1 MPLRAEA
8 LDALR
13 DHLSNLM
20 PNAPAFHMPDS
31 PAKMLRQ
38 DLEAARNNWIE
49 EAETD
54 PIQAER
60 KRLSFLR
67 YRTVEGVADFHSLR
81 HTFITNLARGG
92 VHPRLAQ
99 DLARHSDINLTLS
112 RYTHTLLGER
122 AKALAAL
129 PDLSKDNTEAMRKT
143 GTDGKTAGKPTAVFP
158 SCFPEFQRLEANS
171 VDSGGLR
178 GDEPEDAQTPA
189 QQESPPFSATK
200 STKPPN
206 GLEPLTCGLQN
217 RCSAN

>member
-1 MPLRAEA
+1 MHGLDTYAHVLTEAIAYGNGSRIIGHRSRPARPRRGVPL
-8 LDALR
+8 
-13 DHLSNLM
+13 
-20 PNAPAFHMPDS
+20 
-31 PAKMLRQ
+31 
-38 DLEAARNNWIE
+38 
-49 EAETD
+49 
-54 PIQAER
+54 
-60 KRLSFLR
+60 
-67 YRTVEGVADFHSLR
+67 HSLR

-92 VHPRLAQ
+92 VHPKLDQ

-143 GTDGKTAGKPTAVFP
+143 GTDGKTAGKPTVVFP

-206 GLEPLTCGLQN
+206 GLEPLTCGVQN